1 MRTITKL
8 LPAVALALLAPGA
21 RAAEPNTLTDAEKA
35 AGWKLLFD
43 GKTAD
48 HWRNYNQDKLSDKWV
63 VKDGALTLGKGGGEI
78 ITK

>member
-8 LPAVALALLAPGA
+8 LPAVALALMVSGA

-48 HWRNYNQDKLSDKWV
+48 QWRNYNKDKLSDGCKA
-63 VKDGALTLGKGGGEI
+63 ALAGMAAGR
-78 ITK
+78 